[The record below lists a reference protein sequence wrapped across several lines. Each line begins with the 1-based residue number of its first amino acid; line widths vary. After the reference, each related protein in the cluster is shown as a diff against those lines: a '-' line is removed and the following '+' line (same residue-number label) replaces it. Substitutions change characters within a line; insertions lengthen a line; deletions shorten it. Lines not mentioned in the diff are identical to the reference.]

1 MIPIR
6 LLGPKVLVALEP
18 KATAIEASTGMNYH
32 QQEVTASG
40 IILAQP
46 TDMYD
51 ADEHSRGIVM
61 ALGEKTGVVEL
72 ERVVRAID
80 EAAIHNALP
89 HVGASGQYRPIDFET
104 LAQSLRRLQPA
115 PFDVEVGDVV
125 LFAPS
130 AGVSL
135 GEQEDGISYV
145 ILYEKDLIAVIQPKS
160 EAA

>member
-18 KATAIEASTGMNYH
+18 KATSVETSTGMNYH

-61 ALGEKTGVVEL
+61 ALGVKSDLVSL
-72 ERVVRAID
+72 
-80 EAAIHNALP
+80 EAAKAIWRSMEGRTTEERCKRL
-89 HVGASGQYRPIDFET
+89 DT
-104 LAQSLRRLQPA
+104 LLPA

-125 LFAPS
+125 LFPPS
-130 AGVSL
+130 AGVTL
-135 GEQEDGISYV
+135 GEQADGMTYV
-145 ILYEKDLIAVIQPKS
+145 VLHEKDLMAVLQPKS

>member
-18 KATAIEASTGMNYH
+18 KATAVEVSTGMNYH
-32 QQEVTASG
+32 EAERTASG

-51 ADEHSRGIVM
+51 VDEHSRGIVM
-61 ALGEKTGVVEL
+61 ALGKKTGTVEHKRL
-72 ERVVRAID
+72 RA
-80 EAAIHNALP
+80 AFVQGFRNLKMMNL
-89 HVGASGQYRPIDFET
+89 DFVEDDVLCILDT
-104 LAQSLRRLQPA
+104 LRPA
-115 PFDVEVGDVV
+115 PFDVKVGDVV

-130 AGVSL
+130 AGVTL
-135 GEQEDGISYV
+135 GEQGDDISYV
-145 ILYEKDLIAVIQPKS
+145 ILHEKDLLAVIPSKV